1 MHTIHKEQGISELFK
16 MAAPEN
22 IRKQEVFWWFRGGGG
37 VKKRPVF
44 WKSLIKKTLLLNI
57 EVPPKIDLHI
67 LHEIVVM

>member
-1 MHTIHKEQGISELFK
+1 MVWGGGGGGG
-16 MAAPEN
+16 
-22 IRKQEVFWWFRGGGG
+22 GGGG